1 MTAVTE
7 RAGFVDGPLG
17 PLFCAVTEPDTP
29 ADRGLILAGG
39 GWMGSSTNRN
49 SVLVRIGRAAAV
61 RGFVA
66 ARFDWR
72 GTGESAGSIARFDLE
87 APFHDDVTAVITE
100 MRAADVGSVALSGIC
115 FGAWSSLVAAELEEV
130 VDQVILISL
139 PFPSDKT
146 KADHKADRIGL
157 DSALHAMSRPA
168 LWSTFLRNREMREAA
183 TRAIRRKLLR
193 SSTRGRSIPTAATSA
208 QVPEVLERL
217 ARRGVKIDLIFG
229 EQDLEYASYRSFIA
243 GASLP
248 QSIRVTVIPGDLS
261 NFGTLAAQDAAV
273 EAVVG
278 ALVD

>member
-1 MTAVTE
+1 VTTVTE
-7 RAGFVDGPLG
+7 RVGFIDGPLG
-17 PLFCAVTEPDTP
+17 PLFCAVSEPDTP
-29 ADRGLILAGG
+29 ADRALILAGG

-49 SVLVRIGRAAAV
+49 SVLVRMARAVAAQ
-61 RGFVA
+61 GLVA

-87 APFHDDVTAVITE
+87 VPFHDDVTAVIGE
-100 MRAADVGSVALSGIC
+100 IGAGDVGSVALSGIC
-115 FGAWSSLVAAELEEV
+115 FGAWSCLVAAELEEI

-157 DSALHAMSRPA
+157 DSALRAMSHPA
-168 LWSTFLRNREMREAA
+168 LWGTFLRNREMRVAA
-183 TRAIRRKLLR
+183 TRAIRRKLLG
-193 SSTRGRSIPTAATSA
+193 SSTGGQWIPTATTTAE
-208 QVPEVLERL
+208 VPQILGRL

-229 EQDLEYASYRSFIA
+229 EQDLEYASYLSFIA
-243 GASLP
+243 GTPLP
-248 QSIRVTVIPGDLS
+248 QSIRISVIPGDLS
-261 NFGTLAAQDAAV
+261 NFGTLAAQEAAV